1 MSARTIVLDG
11 DTTPLVIT
19 DRPMEDGYDPLPEV
33 AAPERVRVVRARQVK
48 GGDLLLGD
56 FAYDLGKPRR
66 LFHRG
71 EVVTAAP
78 APMTVPCW
86 GRCCQE
92 PPFCDVTRF
101 IRLVPATE
109 DTPCEI
115 FAINAPVLIVQAAE
129 QPSSEGGT
137 A

>member
-19 DRPMEDGYDPLPEV
+19 DRPSGEDYDPLPDGTT
-33 AAPERVRVVRARQVK
+33 PERIRVVRARQAK
-48 GGDLLLGD
+48 AGDLLLGD
-56 FAYDLGKPRR
+56 FADDLGNPRQ
-66 LFHRG
+66 LLHW
-71 EVVTAAP
+71 EEIVTAAP

-86 GRCCQE
+86 AACCWE
-92 PPFCDVTRF
+92 RPECDVTRY
-101 IRLVPATE
+101 IRLAPAVDD

-115 FAINAPVLIVQAAE
+115 FAINAPVLIVQAP
-129 QPSSEGGT
+129 QPSNEGGT